1 MEVIEAGVLEQTL
14 SDILVRL
21 ANFFGTTVEVVS
33 ANAPEWLA
41 KYGWYVTLS
50 GIGNNFCGYFLI
62 AISAVIMLLLVQ
74 LFSEKDI
81 CNMKSIVIVFIGIF
95 ILTSVIGT
103 IIYCLPA
110 IVAPEIVGLERL
122 IAIIR

>member
-1 MEVIEAGVLEQTL
+1 MGNIETGVLEQTL

-50 GIGNNFCGYFLI
+50 GIGNNFCVYFLI
-62 AISAVIMLLLVQ
+62 ATSAVLMLLLVQ

-81 CNMKSIVIVFIGIF
+81 CNMKSIIIVFIGVF
-95 ILTSVIGT
+95 VLTSVIGT
-103 IIYCLPA
+103 ITYCLPA

-122 IAIIR
+122 IAIIK